1 MCPSPQTLA
10 CQSGGFGTNTV
21 KTLPLRVHSV
31 DEYYGFF
38 FQYVFAATIATIV
51 SGAVAERITFKAYM
65 LYAAVLTG
73 RACSRTR
80 ALHATAQT
88 IHGPL
93 APASQSSIPSAR
105 TGSGAPTGS
114 STRWA

>member
-1 MCPSPQTLA
+1 M
-10 CQSGGFGTNTV
+10 
-21 KTLPLRVHSV
+21 HSV
-31 DEYYGFF
+31 DESYGFF

-93 APASQSSIPSAR
+93 APQPAR
-105 TGSGAPTGS
+105 IQQRLGRENGACLS
-114 STRWA
+114 STW